1 MPDDGLAPVTDI
13 FGARSSARATSC
25 RRGPAEGGAPSAEPD
40 ALGASIGGPDGDDA
54 IPVGLVRDETDVD
67 RPDASDAWLPPVTGS
82 TVGSVGSVE
91 TVGPVAPVRRL
102 RAADRDDDA
111 EHETVESPPTQDEL
125 LAEAERISIR
135 ALSSRGTSTSE
146 LRTAL
151 LGRELP
157 EDIVEHEIARLTRV
171 GLLDDVRLAA
181 DLVDR
186 LHDRKGLGR
195 QGVVAELRR
204 RGVDQAAIDAALADQ
219 DDDAA
224 ESERAIE
231 LARKRAGQMRGLDHE
246 TAERRLSGFLMRKG
260 YGGSVVRTAVRIAL
274 DGGGRRGGV
283 RFE

>member
-13 FGARSSARATSC
+13 FGARSSARATSS
-25 RRGPAEGGAPSAEPD
+25 RRAPAEGGAPFAEPG
-40 ALGASIGGPDGDDA
+40 AHGASMGGPDGDDA

-82 TVGSVGSVE
+82 TVGSVE
-91 TVGPVAPVRRL
+91 TVGPAAPVRRL

-111 EHETVESPPTQDEL
+111 EHETVESAPTQDEL

-135 ALSSRGTSTSE
+135 ALSRRGTSTSE

-157 EDIVEHEIARLTRV
+157 EDIVEHEIARLVRV